1 MTTEF
6 DKDKLDDDLCAV
18 LNKHIKTGFISKDGY
33 LFFDDEDI
41 VDDLNLHI
49 KGLITLIKMTYA

>member
-1 MTTEF
+1 LVSIEA
-6 DKDKLDDDLCAV
+6 DPLLLCAV
-18 LNKHIKTGFISKDGY
+18 LNKHIKTGFVSKDGY